1 MRHRIFHSVGLRER
15 LGDYARRMGVAEPQL
30 QQAYDWL
37 IENEAVFEEAGGG
50 ELRVSISSVDISA
63 RLSDPLGRRLYLEFA
78 KDMPMQLVPMY
89 ALNWITF
96 KDRCLRIWEQLY
108 NIAINKVPFH
118 WVRLTWLRIGG
129 AKIGEGSTI
138 WRNTEVLGINN
149 LVIGQDSVI
158 AWHCQI
164 DARAGL
170 IIGDH
175 VAVASHVLIIAGTH
189 DLTAPEFWSVSAPII
204 IEDYVWIA
212 SRALVAHGSHLGRGC
227 VITANTVVAKEVAP
241 YKIIGG
247 TGAKPMGER
256 PHNLNYRVGGK
267 NLLTLLH

>member
-1 MRHRIFHSVGLRER
+1 MRHRIFHSMDLRAR
-15 LGDYARRMGVAEPQL
+15 LGDYAARMQVTPAALAE
-30 QQAYDWL
+30 AYDWL
-37 IENEAVFEEAGGG
+37 LANEGAFEEASGDQV
-50 ELRVSISSVDISA
+50 RVSICSVDIESQ
-63 RLSDPLGRRLYLEFA
+63 LQHPLGKQLYHVLKTEVPA
-78 KDMPMQLVPMY
+78 QLVPRY
-89 ALNWITF
+89 GINWPTF
-96 KDRCLRIWEQLY
+96 KDRCLRLWEQVY

-138 WRNTEVLGINN
+138 WRNTEVLGVNN
-149 LVIGQDSVI
+149 LVIGKDSVI

-170 IIGDH
+170 RIGDH
-175 VAVASHVLIIAGTH
+175 VAIASHVLIIAGSH

-212 SRALVAHGSHLGRGC
+212 SRALVAHGAHLGRGC
-227 VITANTVVAKEVAP
+227 VITANTVVAKDVPP

-256 PHNLNYRVGGK
+256 PHNLSYRVGGK
-267 NLLTLLH
+267 NILTLLH